1 MSHRKIHKFPH
12 CEYIN
17 AFCHYKFKSQVP
29 NSISFLGMHQNLKL
43 DHSALLCNG
52 TKSGLC
58 FRRKTQVVFHFEQ
71 KECRAWKIE
80 HFCVK
85 ITRGE
90 VGYYS

>member
-1 MSHRKIHKFPH
+1 M
-12 CEYIN
+12 
-17 AFCHYKFKSQVP
+17 HY
-29 NSISFLGMHQNLKL
+29 
-43 DHSALLCNG
+43 DG

-90 VGYYS
+90 VGYYCRDSSRDFTLLVLHH